1 MSVRFVK
8 LLVLVGV
15 TSLFANTSKAA
26 SFTLAKGA
34 GYQIEP
40 IYGYETVF
48 RDYPND
54 HLTTHMLYGLR
65 LTAGV
70 DLLSVE
76 AEYTKSSDTE
86 DYSTAPEKI
95 KTDDENYKLGIT
107 STYRFNNYF
116 FMSGRAG
123 AQATHETRTETNS
136 GVDSKTDEPM
146 KYNPYAGASVGV
158 KLGPLSL
165 NLNSTVIFK
174 DATNMSK
181 NNYQNTFSVG
191 IGY

>member
-1 MSVRFVK
+1 MSIRFVK
-8 LLVLVGV
+8 LLILVGAV
-15 TSLFANTSKAA
+15 SLFSNISRAA
-26 SFTLAKGA
+26 SFTLSKGA

-48 RDYPND
+48 RDYPSN

-95 KTDDENYKLGIT
+95 KTDDENYKLGIN
-107 STYRFNNYF
+107 STYRFNTYF

-123 AQATHETRTETNS
+123 AQATKETRTETS
-136 GVDSKTDEPM
+136 GGVDSKDEEPM
-146 KYNPYAGASVGV
+146 KYNPYAGASLGV

-165 NLNSTVIFK
+165 NLTSTVIFR